1 MLSVIRGL
9 NFQIGGRS
17 SVKMSSRRRS
27 VLPVSKSVAPTI
39 STTTSRRA
47 SLATMRPPA
56 APKPVAKAP
65 VQAKTKKPTAASKK
79 FEFRDDLVSGDQFD
93 FQLSES
99 PVGPV
104 TRYFVISYTF
114 LKCHFPANPD
124 GRINTKLNSRIFD
137 QTAK

>member
-1 MLSVIRGL
+1 MKSVKKGL

-17 SVKMSSRRRS
+17 SVKMSSTRRRS
-27 VLPVSKSVAPTI
+27 VLPVSKPVAPAI

-47 SLATMRPPA
+47 SLASMRPPA
-56 APKPVAKAP
+56 APRVVAKAP

-79 FEFRDDLVSGDQFD
+79 FEFRDDFVSGDQFD

-104 TRYFVISYTF
+104 TRYYVCLFQM
-114 LKCHFPANPD
+114 LMHD
-124 GRINTKLNSRIFD
+124 
-137 QTAK
+137 